1 MPKSMEELIQHAD
14 DISEMF
20 ENWDSSKSTI
30 LSKEETAILR
40 AVYQRCFQEKKI
52 ADAVQN
58 ARAKNISWKDIGF
71 VLGTSAQSAHR
82 KYSAYLSHEA

>member
-14 DISEMF
+14 DISELF
-20 ENWDSSKSTI
+20 EKWDSSQSI
-30 LSKEETAILR
+30 VLSKEEMAILR

-82 KYSAYLSHEA
+82 KYSTYLSHEA

>member
-20 ENWDSSKSTI
+20 ENWDSSQSTV

-40 AVYQRCFQEKKI
+40 AVYQKKI

>member
-20 ENWDSSKSTI
+20 EKWDSSKSTV

-58 ARAKNISWKDIGF
+58 ARAKNISW
-71 VLGTSAQSAHR
+71 
-82 KYSAYLSHEA
+82 

>member
-1 MPKSMEELIQHAD
+1 MEELIQHAD

-20 ENWDSSKSTI
+20 ENWDSSKSII

-40 AVYQRCFQEKKI
+40 AVHQRCFQEKKI
-52 ADAVQN
+52 ADAVRN
-58 ARAKNISWKDIGF
+58 ARAKDISWKDIGF

-82 KYSAYLSHEA
+82 KYSAFLSQEI

>member
-20 ENWDSSKSTI
+20 ENWDSSKSII

-40 AVYQRCFQEKKI
+40 AVHQRCFQEKKI
-52 ADAVQN
+52 ADAVRN
-58 ARAKNISWKDIGF
+58 ARAKDISWKDIGF

-82 KYSAYLSHEA
+82 KYSAFLSQEI